1 MELKIISWESKGL
14 RCPDGK
20 VNLCEDGYKRFNFI
34 QMPNA
39 TGKTTYLEL
48 IQYALSGFLQY
59 ETGERVGTFFHVANP
74 SEESFFELVVDSNSE
89 KVTFRIDFK
98 FDKEG
103 ILNNP
108 KQGKSKV
115 KYSTSYAGIGGLK
128 PGHNPPKE
136 MKKMLTHEFVK
147 LFVFNGEFAEALFDP
162 ADSKAF
168 QCLDSICQLNILDN
182 MEKSLDTYFKNQLIE
197 SDKSSAKTQAG
208 ITKAIK
214 ET

>member
-20 VNLCEDGYKRFNFI
+20 VDLCENGYKRFNFI
-34 QMPNA
+34 QMPNG

-48 IQYALSGFLQY
+48 IQYALSGFLIH
-59 ETGERVGTFFHVANP
+59 ETSEQIGKYFHIANT
-74 SEESFFELVVDSNSE
+74 SEESFFELIVDSNSE

-108 KQGKSKV
+108 KQCKSKV

-136 MKKMLTHEFVK
+136 MKKMLTHEFIK
-147 LFVFNGEFAEALFDP
+147 LFVFDGEFANKLFDP

-182 MEKSLDTYFKNQLIE
+182 MEKSLDTYFKNQVIE
-197 SDKSSAKTQAG
+197 SDKSKAKTKAG
-208 ITKAIK
+208 ITTAIK
-214 ET
+214 